1 MYLIPLNDMALE
13 LEPLQLMDAWARSG
27 EIVTA
32 APEHMLGSY
41 TQLNF
46 IAMGFVVA
54 VVGMSIGAVALHE
67 VIDWV

>member
-1 MYLIPLNDMALE
+1 MALA
-13 LEPLQLMDAWARSG
+13 LEPLQLMDAWVRFG

-32 APEHMLGSY
+32 APEHRLASY

-54 VVGMSIGAVALHE
+54 VVGMSIGAVALHDI
-67 VIDWV
+67 VLYAFVLT